1 MSAATDGIA
10 AVDDLIDPFGH
21 CFVQLFISI
30 SDGGVGMGGGGVLED
45 ADNFPLGQDVAVVQ
59 GKEERFDDRKG
70 GVPGGMR

>member
-1 MSAATDGIA
+1 
-10 AVDDLIDPFGH
+10 
-21 CFVQLFISI
+21 
-30 SDGGVGMGGGGVLED
+30 MGGGGVLED